1 MEKDDK
7 AKLRV
12 LLDHWIKHNRE
23 HAQEFTDWAEKAR
36 VFGQAAVHD
45 DIEQA
50 AQQMNKANEFLLAAL
65 KRLKEK

>member
-1 MEKDDK
+1 MEKNDK

-36 VFGQAAVHD
+36 GFGQATVHD
-45 DIEQA
+45 DINQA
-50 AQQMNKANEFLLAAL
+50 AQQINKANEFLLAAL

>member
-7 AKLRV
+7 VKLRV

-36 VFGQAAVHD
+36 GFGQATVHD
-45 DIEQA
+45 DIKQA
-50 AQQMNKANEFLLAAL
+50 AQQINKANEFLLAAL

>member
-7 AKLRV
+7 TKLRV

-23 HAQEFTDWAEKAR
+23 HAQEFTDWAEKAGG
-36 VFGQAAVHD
+36 FGQAAVHD
-45 DIEQA
+45 EINQA

>member
-12 LLDHWIKHNRE
+12 LLDHCDIK
-23 HAQEFTDWAEKAR
+23 
-36 VFGQAAVHD
+36 
-45 DIEQA
+45 QA
-50 AQQMNKANEFLLAAL
+50 AQQTNKANEFLLAAL